1 MIIKRN
7 THAPFR
13 LPRILI
19 NHEALRYEVEFTES
33 CRYRFG
39 TDDDADV
46 NKLFG
51 IAFITWGSFWFVI
64 KNLLKGKFKA
74 LHHYNSVRF
83 GWRYDALSNRFE
95 LLQYSYVKG
104 HRLIKHYTSVN
115 VSEKIKLGFSIFNFG
130 ISDELLWN
138 YRSLS
143 AIDDNL
149 PRFYSSYPMPNTWLC
164 YELKPYFGGNNP
176 APHDMEIKMKRI

>member
-1 MIIKRN
+1 MIIKKG

-13 LPRILI
+13 LPKLLI
-19 NHEALRYEVEFTES
+19 KPKALRYEVEFTES

-51 IAFITWGSFWFVI
+51 ISFITFGSFWFVI
-64 KNLLKGKFKA
+64 KNLFKGKVKA

-95 LLQYSYVKG
+95 VLYYVYQNGERLFNHMISRSANQPLNMRLNKVDVG
-104 HRLIKHYTSVN
+104 HWSFFY
-115 VSEKIKLGFSIFNFG
+115 EYGF
-130 ISDELLWN
+130 D
-138 YRSLS
+138 
-143 AIDDNL
+143 
-149 PRFYSSYPMPNTWLC
+149 MPKTWLC
-164 YELKPYFGGNNP
+164 YELHPYFGGNRT
-176 APHDMEIKMKRI
+176 APHDMEIKMKRL

>member
-19 NHEALRYEVEFTES
+19 KPEALRYEVEFTES

-64 KNLLKGKFKA
+64 KNLFKGRLKA
-74 LHHYNSVRF
+74 LHHYNSIRW
-83 GWRYDALSNRFE
+83 GWRYDALSGRIE
-95 LLQYSYVKG
+95 
-104 HRLIKHYTSVN
+104 LIKYVYINGDRFMIYSASLN
-115 VSEKIKLGFSIFNFG
+115 IGKSADLDIIKYNEYKWDIF
-130 ISDELLWN
+130 
-138 YRSLS
+138 
-143 AIDDNL
+143 
-149 PRFYSSYPMPNTWLC
+149 SSYINMPNTWLC
-164 YELKPYFGGNNP
+164 YELNPYFGGNRT

>member
-19 NHEALRYEVEFTES
+19 KPEALRYEVEFTES

-51 IAFITWGSFWFVI
+51 IAFITWDSFWFVI
-64 KNLLKGKFKA
+64 KNLLKGKVKS
-74 LHHYNSVRF
+74 LHHYNSIRR
-83 GWRYDALSNRFE
+83 GWRPDMLSGRIEIIDYGYINGERFIH
-95 LLQYSYVKG
+95 YSYAIGVNEKRISELAQWSKG
-104 HRLIKHYTSVN
+104 AWHLDGAVYQ
-115 VSEKIKLGFSIFNFG
+115 
-130 ISDELLWN
+130 
-138 YRSLS
+138 
-143 AIDDNL
+143 
-149 PRFYSSYPMPNTWLC
+149 MPNTWLC
-164 YELKPYFGGNNP
+164 YELHPYFGGNNP

>member
-19 NHEALRYEVEFTES
+19 NPESLCYEVEFTES

-39 TDDDADV
+39 TKDDADV

-51 IAFITWGSFWFVI
+51 IAFITSGSFWFVL
-64 KNLLKGKFKA
+64 KNLFNGKLKA
-74 LHHYNSVRF
+74 LHHYNSIRL
-83 GWRYDALSNRFE
+83 GWRYNSLSGRIE
-95 LLQYSYVKG
+95 LLEYC
-104 HRLIKHYTSVN
+104 YTNGKRSVEYICAKN
-115 VSEKIKLGFSIFNFG
+115 IGELHSFGLFNFLDYDWSFNG
-130 ISDELLWN
+130 HS
-138 YRSLS
+138 
-143 AIDDNL
+143 
-149 PRFYSSYPMPNTWLC
+149 FYEMPNTWLC
-164 YELKPYFGGNNP
+164 YELHPYFGGNNP

>member
-13 LPRILI
+13 MPKLLI
-19 NHEALRYEVEFTES
+19 KPEALRYEVEFTES

-64 KNLLKGKFKA
+64 KNLLRGKVKA
-74 LHHYNSVRF
+74 LHHYNSVRW
-83 GWRYDALSNRFE
+83 GWRYNALSGNIE
-95 LLQYSYVKG
+95 LLEYCYINGNRSINYITYCRINGKHQLWIDQSSLGGWELSSEYVYK
-104 HRLIKHYTSVN
+104 
-115 VSEKIKLGFSIFNFG
+115 
-130 ISDELLWN
+130 
-138 YRSLS
+138 
-143 AIDDNL
+143 
-149 PRFYSSYPMPNTWLC
+149 MPNTWLC
-164 YELKPYFGGNNP
+164 YELHTYFGGNRT

>member
-13 LPRILI
+13 LPEILI
-19 NHEALRYEVEFTES
+19 KPEALRYEVEFTES

-39 TDDDADV
+39 TEDDADV

-64 KNLLKGKFKA
+64 KNLFKGKFKA
-74 LHHYNSVRF
+74 LHHYNSIRR
-83 GWRYDALSNRFE
+83 GWRPDMLSGRIEMIDYRYVNGERII
-95 LLQYSYVKG
+95 QYSYSIDVNQK
-104 HRLIKHYTSVN
+104 YSV
-115 VSEKIKLGFSIFNFG
+115 SLKKIGDLW
-130 ISDELLWN
+130 LLDGVL
-138 YRSLS
+138 YK
-143 AIDDNL
+143 A
-149 PRFYSSYPMPNTWLC
+149 PNTLLC
-164 YELKPYFGGNNP
+164 YELRPYFGGNNP

>member
-19 NHEALRYEVEFTES
+19 KPEALRYEVEFTES

-51 IAFITWGSFWFVI
+51 IAFITWDSFWFVI
-64 KNLLKGKFKA
+64 KNLLKGKVVE
-74 LHHYNSVRF
+74 LHHYNSIRW
-83 GWRYDALSNRFE
+83 GWRYDALSGRIEILEYCYVNGERRINYFFSCGFNEAWRMCILKRFE
-95 LLQYSYVKG
+95 FMGFIHFDFFSRRG
-104 HRLIKHYTSVN
+104 IKTYLN
-115 VSEKIKLGFSIFNFG
+115 DKFSF
-130 ISDELLWN
+130 
-138 YRSLS
+138 
-143 AIDDNL
+143 
-149 PRFYSSYPMPNTWLC
+149 PNTWLC
-164 YELKPYFGGNNP
+164 YELHPYFGGNRT
-176 APHDMEIKMKRI
+176 APHDMDIKMKRI

>member
-13 LPRILI
+13 LPQILI
-19 NHEALRYEVEFTES
+19 KPEALRYEVEFTES

-64 KNLLKGKFKA
+64 KNLFKGKLKA
-74 LHHYNSVRF
+74 LHHYNSIRW
-83 GWRYDALSNRFE
+83 GWRYDALSGIIE
-95 LLQYSYVKG
+95 ILEYCYVNGQRDINHCFYIGFDEKYNMSIIQG
-104 HRLIKHYTSVN
+104 LTNENFKHFDF
-115 VSEKIKLGFSIFNFG
+115 FSRRGLKTYLNDKFSF
-130 ISDELLWN
+130 
-138 YRSLS
+138 
-143 AIDDNL
+143 
-149 PRFYSSYPMPNTWLC
+149 PNTWLC
-164 YELKPYFGGNNP
+164 YELHPYFGGNRT
-176 APHDMEIKMKRI
+176 APHDMEIKMKRL

>member
-19 NHEALRYEVEFTES
+19 KPEALRYEVEFTES

-39 TDDDADV
+39 NDDDADV

-64 KNLLKGKFKA
+64 KNLFKGKVVA
-74 LHHYNSVRF
+74 LHHYNSIRW
-83 GWRYDALSNRFE
+83 GWRYNALSGNIE
-95 LLQYSYVKG
+95 LLEYCYINGTRSINYISHCSLNRKHQLWIDQHQFGGWELSSEYVY
-104 HRLIKHYTSVN
+104 L
-115 VSEKIKLGFSIFNFG
+115 
-130 ISDELLWN
+130 
-138 YRSLS
+138 
-143 AIDDNL
+143 
-149 PRFYSSYPMPNTWLC
+149 MPNTWLC
-164 YELKPYFGGNNP
+164 YELHPYFGGNRT

>member
-19 NHEALRYEVEFTES
+19 KPEALRYEVEFTES

-51 IAFITWGSFWFVI
+51 IAFITWGSFWFV
-64 KNLLKGKFKA
+64 LKSYYKVLVTLDWSRRKS
-74 LHHYNSVRF
+74 LHHYNSIRW
-83 GWRYDALSNRFE
+83 GWRYDALSGNIE
-95 LLQYSYVKG
+95 LLEYCYIKGVRHINYITYFIMNNQYELWADKRMFGGWSLHYDYVY
-104 HRLIKHYTSVN
+104 L
-115 VSEKIKLGFSIFNFG
+115 
-130 ISDELLWN
+130 
-138 YRSLS
+138 
-143 AIDDNL
+143 
-149 PRFYSSYPMPNTWLC
+149 MPETWLC
-164 YELKPYFGGNNP
+164 YELHPYFGGNNP